1 MRARLF
7 LTYRPPFEW
16 GALLDY
22 LGARA
27 TPGVEAVSRD
37 RTGWYSRTVSLQGH
51 RGYLTATLAQ
61 ERSAVSVTV
70 SPGLSPVTEGLGVRL
85 RRLFDLDAHPRAIA
99 AHLSTDR
106 RLAPL
111 VARRRGLR
119 APGAFDG
126 FELAV
131 RAVLGQQISVRGATT
146 LAGRLAARVGETATP
161 SEVMLPAL
169 NRFPVTAERLAD
181 AHHPS
186 ITGLGITR
194 ARARCLIALARA
206 TAEGEF
212 PELLSGPISND
223 PMSLVHRL
231 QTLPGIGPWT
241 AMYVAMRGLG
251 WRDAFPDG
259 DLGLRKSMGD
269 MSPARLR
276 LVSERWRPWRAY
288 AAQHLWAGLADRAA

>member
-1 MRARLF
+1 MVMF
-7 LTYRPPFEW
+7 LRFRSPFDW
-16 GALLDY
+16 GALLEY

-37 RTGWYSRTVSLQGH
+37 RTGWYCRTIALDGH
-51 RGYLTATLAQ
+51 RGFLRAILAR
-61 ERSAVSVTV
+61 ERSAVAVTL
-70 SPGLSPVTEGLGVRL
+70 SPGLSAVTEELRARL
-85 RRLFDLDAHPRAIA
+85 RRLFDLDANPRAIA

-106 RLAPL
+106 KLAPL

-119 APGAFDG
+119 APGAFDA

-146 LAGRLAARVGETATP
+146 LAGRLAARVGEPVPP
-161 SEVMLPAL
+161 SEAGSAAL
-169 NRFPVTAERLAD
+169 NRFPITAERLAD
-181 AHHPS
+181 TPPPS
-186 ITGLGITR
+186 IAGLGITR

-206 TAEGEF
+206 TAEGEL
-212 PELLSGPISND
+212 PELLSGYLSSD

-241 AMYVAMRGLG
+241 AMYIAMRGLG
-251 WRDAFPDG
+251 WRDGFPEG
-259 DLGLRKSMGD
+259 DLGLRKAMGD
-269 MSPARLR
+269 ISPARLR
-276 LVSERWRPWRAY
+276 LASEPWRPWRAY

>member
-1 MRARLF
+1 M
-7 LTYRPPFEW
+7 
-16 GALLDY
+16 LDY

-37 RTGWYSRTVSLQGH
+37 RTGWYSRTVGLEGH
-51 RGYLTATLAQ
+51 RGSFTATLAR

-70 SPGLSPVTEGLGVRL
+70 SPGLSSVAEVLRVRL

-99 AHLSTDR
+99 AHFSTDR
-106 RLAPL
+106 KLAPL

-146 LAGRLAARVGETATP
+146 LAGRLAASVGEPVTP
-161 SEVMLPAL
+161 SELMLPAL
-169 NRFPVTAERLAD
+169 YRFPVTAERLAD
-181 AHHPS
+181 ARQTD
-186 ITGLGITR
+186 ITGLGITQ
-194 ARARCLIALARA
+194 ARARCVIGLARA
-206 TAEGEF
+206 TAEGKF
-212 PELLSGPISND
+212 PELLSGDISND

-241 AMYVAMRGLG
+241 AMYVALRGLG
-251 WRDAFPDG
+251 WRDAFPEG
-259 DLGLRKSMGD
+259 DLGLRKAMGD
-269 MSPARLR
+269 ISPARLR
-276 LVSERWRPWRAY
+276 VASERWRPWRAY
-288 AAQHLWAGLADRAA
+288 AAQHLWASLADRAA